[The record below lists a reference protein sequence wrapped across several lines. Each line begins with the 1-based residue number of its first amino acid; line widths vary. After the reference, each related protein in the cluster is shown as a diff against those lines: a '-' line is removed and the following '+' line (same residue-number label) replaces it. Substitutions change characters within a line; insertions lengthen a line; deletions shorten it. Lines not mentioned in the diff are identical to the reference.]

1 MGVVEDH
8 LNIIELL
15 AQHEEVIGKL
25 YAFYAERFLDYEQFF
40 LGLVEDEGKHA
51 QWIRAVKDKVKEGSV
66 IVNENRFPV
75 ETIQESIKD
84 INNLITKAEELD
96 VTLEEALHTT
106 TKIEKGMIDRHFFEA
121 FEGDPSALKNLLT
134 SLRTGTE
141 HHYQIA
147 YEAWTR
153 VRDSK

>member
-1 MGVVEDH
+1 MGVVDDQ

-15 AQHEEVIGKL
+15 AQHEEVIAKL
-25 YAFYAERFLDYEQFF
+25 YAVYAERFLDYEQFF

-51 QWIRAVKDKVKEGSV
+51 QWIRAIKDKFRDGSV
-66 IVNENRFPV
+66 IVNENRFPM
-75 ETIQESIKD
+75 EMIEESIKT
-84 INNLITKAEELD
+84 INNLIAKAEELD
-96 VTLEEALHTT
+96 LTLEEALHSA

-121 FEGDPSALKNLLT
+121 FEGDPSALKTLLT